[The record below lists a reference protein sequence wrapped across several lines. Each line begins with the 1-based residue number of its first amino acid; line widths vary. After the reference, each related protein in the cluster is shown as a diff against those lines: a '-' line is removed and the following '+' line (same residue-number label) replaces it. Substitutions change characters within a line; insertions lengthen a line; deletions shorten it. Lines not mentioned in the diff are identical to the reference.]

1 MASTMA
7 RRQKQPAGFPLL
19 DHLDELMAKLH
30 EHVPAALERFDAEAV
45 HDARV
50 ATRRLKAALDLMSPV
65 LSKSHAK
72 PLADGL
78 KRLRRRL
85 GPLRDADVMLDHLA
99 ELPGDGKHA
108 AAAHWLRERLHAKR
122 EKLRD
127 ESRAEGS
134 ARRALRRI
142 EGWPIVRKEIEEAR
156 EAVDCLLAESLHLQ
170 TDAFAEQAGW
180 LVEDLAA
187 ETPAAVE
194 ETKEN

>member
-1 MASTMA
+1 MPLLETSPTHRLSTLS
-7 RRQKQPAGFPLL
+7 RRIATNMSRLRKKQLGFPLL

-30 EHVPAALERFDAEAV
+30 ENVPAAIERFDAEAV

-65 LSKSHAK
+65 LSKSHAR

-78 KRLRRRL
+78 KRIRRRL

-108 AAAHWLRERLHAKR
+108 AAAHWLRERLNAKR

-127 ESRAEGS
+127 ESRAE
-134 ARRALRRI
+134 
-142 EGWPIVRKEIEEAR
+142 
-156 EAVDCLLAESLHLQ
+156 
-170 TDAFAEQAGW
+170 
-180 LVEDLAA
+180 
-187 ETPAAVE
+187 
-194 ETKEN
+194 